1 MGVAGLYLYDI
12 GKLAGTL
19 AREFG
24 ALPYEK
30 FAEDANKIES
40 AVMRLRIMKEG
51 WSWLPGTMRQELVPI
66 DWRAATGTRDPQAG
80 RHVGV
85 DLKHLRETMAQ
96 KLPEMRR
103 KVDELLKGQR

>member
-12 GKLAGTL
+12 GRLAEKL

-40 AVMRLRIMKEG
+40 AVMRFWIMKER
-51 WSWLPGTMRQELVPI
+51 WSWLPSKMRQELVPI
-66 DWRAATGTRDPQAG
+66 DWRTVTGRWDPQAG
-80 RHVGV
+80 RPRG
-85 DLKHLRETMAQ
+85 R
-96 KLPEMRR
+96 
-103 KVDELLKGQR
+103 

>member
-1 MGVAGLYLYDI
+1 MGVPGLYLYDI
-12 GKLAGTL
+12 GKLAEKL

-51 WSWLPGTMRQELVPI
+51 WSWLPGKMRQ
-66 DWRAATGTRDPQAG
+66 GTRPDRLGRCHREVGPAG
-80 RHVGV
+80 GPARG
-85 DLKHLRETMAQ
+85 R
-96 KLPEMRR
+96 
-103 KVDELLKGQR
+103 

>member
-12 GKLAGTL
+12 GRLAEKL

-24 ALPYEK
+24 DLPYEK

-51 WSWLPGTMRQELVPI
+51 WSWLPSKVRQELVPI
-66 DWRAATGTRDPQAG
+66 DWRAVTGRWDPQAG

-85 DLKHLRETMAQ
+85 GLKHLWETIARE
-96 KLPEMRR
+96 LPEMRR

>member
-1 MGVAGLYLYDI
+1 MYLYDI
-12 GKLAGTL
+12 GRLAEKL

-51 WSWLPGTMRQELVPI
+51 WSWLPSKVRQELVPI
-66 DWRAATGTRDPQAG
+66 DWRAVTGRWDPQAG

-85 DLKHLRETMAQ
+85 GLKHLWETIAR